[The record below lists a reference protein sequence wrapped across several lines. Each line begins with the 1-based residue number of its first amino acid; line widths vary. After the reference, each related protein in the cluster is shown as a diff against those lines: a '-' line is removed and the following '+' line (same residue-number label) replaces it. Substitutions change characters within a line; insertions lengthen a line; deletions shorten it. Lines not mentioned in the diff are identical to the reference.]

1 MKFIYFAKRNI
12 IELLRDP
19 ISYIFCL
26 AFPLIM
32 LVVMSIV
39 NGSIPAEANMTVFQ
53 IQNLAPGIVVFSFSF
68 TMLFTTL
75 QISKDRSTAFLM
87 RLYASPM
94 KPTSYIIGYTLP
106 MLIIAVCQCLI
117 TYICAFVIAVIGG
130 NSLSIAGLAVS
141 IPLLIPS
148 AFMFIGLG
156 IVFGSLFNDKAAPGI
171 SSILITMV
179 SMLGGVFMDID
190 GMGGVLKDVAQILPF
205 YHNVKL
211 PRLAISGNWEDVINS
226 LWISLIYTVIV
237 FVIAVLVFKSKM
249 KKDIK

>member
-117 TYICAFVIAVIGG
+117 TYMCAFVIAVIGG

-190 GMGGVLKDVAQILPF
+190 NMGGVLKDVAQILPF

>member
-190 GMGGVLKDVAQILPF
+190 GIGGVLKDVAQILPF

>member
-1 MKFIYFAKRNI
+1 MKFMYFAKRNI

-39 NGSIPAEANMTVFQ
+39 NESIPAEANMTVFQ

-94 KPTSYIIGYTLP
+94 KSTSYIIGYSLP
-106 MLIIAVCQCLI
+106 MLIIALCQCLI
-117 TYICAFVIAVIGG
+117 TYICAFVIAVVGG
-130 NSLSIAGLAVS
+130 NSLDIAGLAASVA
-141 IPLLIPS
+141 LLIPS

-156 IVFGSLFNDKAAPGI
+156 IVFGSLFNDKAAPGL
-171 SSILITMV
+171 SSIIITMV

-190 GMGGVLKDVAQILPF
+190 GMGGVIKDVSRVLPF

-211 PRLAISGNWEDVINS
+211 PRLAIAGNWEDVINS
-226 LWISLIYTVIV
+226 LLISLLYTVV
-237 FVIAVLVFKSKM
+237 VLVIAVLVFKSKM

>member
-39 NGSIPAEANMTVFQ
+39 NESIPAEANMTVFQ

-106 MLIIAVCQCLI
+106 MLIIALCQCLI

-130 NSLSIAGLAVS
+130 NSLSVAGLAAS

-190 GMGGVLKDVAQILPF
+190 GMGGVLKDVAQVLPF

-226 LWISLIYTVIV
+226 LCISLIYTVIV